1 MAETKQ
7 TKMVLKKKKWYPVIA
22 PKVFRE
28 EKIGEINLIDPAAAI
43 GRKVKISL
51 MQITGE
57 PKTQNT
63 RVEFIITGQHEGKL
77 TTEIIGYE
85 LNNTAMKRMIRR
97 GRTKL
102 QDSIVLETADS
113 KKIRIKPV
121 VTTRNN
127 ITSATKKELR
137 KRMLN
142 YVKEQT
148 AKNKFENIIKDL
160 TQKKFQR
167 AGIDILKKLC
177 PIHSFDMSKAG
188 LAKSK

>member
-7 TKMVLKKKKWYPVIA
+7 TKMVLKKKKWYPIIA

-28 EKIGEINLIDPAAAI
+28 EKIGEISLVDPAAAI

-51 MQITGE
+51 MQVTGE

-63 RVEFIITGQHEGKL
+63 RIEFKISGQHEGKL
-77 TTEIIGYE
+77 ITEITGYE

-102 QDSIVLETADS
+102 QDSIILETADNN
-113 KKIRIKPV
+113 KIRIKPV
-121 VTTRNN
+121 ITTRNI

-137 KRMLN
+137 KRMLK

-160 TQKKFQR
+160 TQRKFQR
-167 AGIDILKKLC
+167 AGIDTLKKLC
-177 PIHSFDMSKAG
+177 PIHSFDMSKIS
-188 LAKSK
+188 LIQKK